1 MAKTKNEQVESSKQS
16 TKATP
21 VDNKV
26 DSSKID
32 KSKEST
38 KVASKKSDKTVSKF
52 LKART
57 KTQWVIGVVLLVAI
71 YAICRAPDNIEFRDL
86 SKEVQSIKD
95 DIEINVKPD
104 IQINND
110 NYVIVNGKADKN
122 ASDIKAL
129 QKTDKELLKKSDKN
143 ASDIIA
149 LQKVDKELLKKSDK
163 NASDI
168 IALQKVDEQT
178 IKKIN
183 RVNRRVTKTNAK
195 VNEVVDTINTI
206 NNNTEALKNV
216 HCEKWF
222 NDKVLCTDEQGFKS
236 VKTIKKLR

>member
-1 MAKTKNEQVESSKQS
+1 MTKNKNVQVESSK
-16 TKATP
+16 KATKTTQ
-21 VDNKV
+21 VDKKI

-52 LKART
+52 LKAST

-149 LQKVDKELLKKSDK
+149 LQKVD
-163 NASDI
+163 
-168 IALQKVDEQT
+168 EQT

>member
-1 MAKTKNEQVESSKQS
+1 MTKNKNVQVESSK
-16 TKATP
+16 KATKTTT
-21 VDNKV
+21 VDKKI

-52 LKART
+52 FKART

-149 LQKVDKELLKKSDK
+149 LQKVD
-163 NASDI
+163 
-168 IALQKVDEQT
+168 EQT

>member
-1 MAKTKNEQVESSKQS
+1 MTKNKNVQVESSKKA
-16 TKATP
+16 TKTTP
-21 VDNKV
+21 VDKKI

-149 LQKVDKELLKKSDK
+149 LQKVD
-163 NASDI
+163 
-168 IALQKVDEQT
+168 EQT

>member
-1 MAKTKNEQVESSKQS
+1 MTKNKNVQVESSKKA
-16 TKATP
+16 TKTTP
-21 VDNKV
+21 VDKKI

-149 LQKVDKELLKKSDK
+149 LQKVD
-163 NASDI
+163 
-168 IALQKVDEQT
+168 EQT

-222 NDKVLCTDEQGFKS
+222 NDKVLCTDEQVFKS